1 MSRHSLQQWDH
12 YKRQMDQLMARPDF
26 LTNLAQSAGAM
37 STLVNNM
44 LDPSVSDWSTAT
56 ASGKPLL
63 TSQEQV
69 QFKEMLDPYVPYIR
83 AFFKGE
89 PLPHSGEQHGGA
101 EELIKKM
108 QQKLTKNMTYMGQ
121 HNVIMY
127 GGTQIDILRQ
137 KEQQANRDEKGD
149 VTVYVGPPPVDVP
162 LRFIT
167 TSIVTLFDV
176 IRMISSMV
184 GWEKGAEILSVIV
197 SALEVARGEW
207 KRGITSFMG
216 YFGTKSL
223 WIGQVFK
230 VFVYIF
236 QTVPTA
242 MHHVL
247 LDDVTELGRTIVFG
261 MALNIF
267 QTIAPAKIRQIFIGN
282 IDTINAN
289 NEVLTQF
296 FSNDKRQKEYN
307 YTFDA
312 TNPRYAI
319 YFNKYSWGDLT
330 EFQSYMI
337 EAKCTEEMVTFHKD
351 LKKALNEEQKRED
364 DEQAEMKKAS
374 KTPPPISGVGI
385 CRSLLGIMGMLPAN
399 CTKEIKP
406 LVTHVIDLIFGQ
418 SEDGKKGQLLA
429 EFTALA
435 PAMLDVIKKAA
446 STAALA
452 VKPVIPSF
460 TMPDLSGVTG
470 VMSNAFDAVK
480 KKTQSAVDAVK
491 GKVDNFMPKKPH
503 WREQLKQLQEQ
514 VANMGEHVS
523 AIPTI
528 KDLEGK
534 VEKLKAELNAAHLPV
549 GEPPSVAQKGQDQLS
564 QTVNNQDSLGILSQP
579 QQSNAEKKLSDP
591 FNAMS
596 KSFNS
601 KQPPPPSVASLSSD
615 PFPTSGGRR
624 THRNTVRNRHSRR
637 IRASTRALRQ
647 RARE

>member
-1 MSRHSLQQWDH
+1 
-12 YKRQMDQLMARPDF
+12 
-26 LTNLAQSAGAM
+26 
-37 STLVNNM
+37 
-44 LDPSVSDWSTAT
+44 
-56 ASGKPLL
+56 
-63 TSQEQV
+63 
-69 QFKEMLDPYVPYIR
+69 
-83 AFFKGE
+83 
-89 PLPHSGEQHGGA
+89 
-101 EELIKKM
+101 
-108 QQKLTKNMTYMGQ
+108 
-121 HNVIMY
+121 
-127 GGTQIDILRQ
+127 
-137 KEQQANRDEKGD
+137 
-149 VTVYVGPPPVDVP
+149 
-162 LRFIT
+162 
-167 TSIVTLFDV
+167 
-176 IRMISSMV
+176 
-184 GWEKGAEILSVIV
+184 
-197 SALEVARGEW
+197 
-207 KRGITSFMG
+207 
-216 YFGTKSL
+216 
-223 WIGQVFK
+223 
-230 VFVYIF
+230 
-236 QTVPTA
+236 
-242 MHHVL
+242 
-247 LDDVTELGRTIVFG
+247 
-261 MALNIF
+261 
-267 QTIAPAKIRQIFIGN
+267 
-282 IDTINAN
+282 
-289 NEVLTQF
+289 
-296 FSNDKRQKEYN
+296 
-307 YTFDA
+307 
-312 TNPRYAI
+312 
-319 YFNKYSWGDLT
+319 
-330 EFQSYMI
+330 
-337 EAKCTEEMVTFHKD
+337 
-351 LKKALNEEQKRED
+351 
-364 DEQAEMKKAS
+364 
-374 KTPPPISGVGI
+374 
-385 CRSLLGIMGMLPAN
+385 MLPAN

-549 GEPPSVAQKGQDQLS
+549 GEPPSVAQKGQDPLS

-624 THRNTVRNRHSRR
+624 THRNTHRNSHSRR

>member
-1 MSRHSLQQWDH
+1 MSNHSLHQRGIDH

-37 STLVNNM
+37 STLVNHM

-101 EELIKKM
+101 EELVKKIE
-108 QQKLTKNMTYMGQ
+108 QQLTKNMTYMGQ
-121 HNVIMY
+121 HNVVMY
-127 GGTQIDILRQ
+127 GGTQIDVLRQ
-137 KEQQANRDEKGD
+137 KEQQANRDIDGD
-149 VTVYVGPPPVDVP
+149 VQVYMGPPPVAVP

-267 QTIAPAKIRQIFIGN
+267 QTISPAKIRQIFINN
-282 IDTINAN
+282 IDTINEN
-289 NEVLTQF
+289 NELLTQF
-296 FSNDKRQKEYN
+296 FSNSKRQKDYS
-307 YTFDA
+307 YTFDP

-337 EAKCTEEMVTFHKD
+337 EAKCTKEMVEFHED
-351 LKKALNEEQKRED
+351 LEKALNEEQEREN
-364 DEQAEMKKAS
+364 DEIKKLKAAG

-385 CRSLLGIMGMLPAN
+385 CKSLLGIMGMLPAN

-418 SEDGKKGQLLA
+418 SEEGKKGQLLA

-452 VKPVIPSF
+452 MKPIIPSF

-470 VMSNAFDAVK
+470 VMSSAFDAVK
-480 KKTQSAVDAVK
+480 EKTHSAFDVVK
-491 GKVDNFMPKKPH
+491 GKVGNLMPKQPH
-503 WREQLKQLQEQ
+503 WRDQLKQLQEQ
-514 VANMGEHVS
+514 VANTKEHANALPQIQKLEGELKVQQQRLKNEEKSNAAPSPSSAKKSSAQLLEVS
-523 AIPTI
+523 A
-528 KDLEGK
+528 
-534 VEKLKAELNAAHLPV
+534 
-549 GEPPSVAQKGQDQLS
+549 S
-564 QTVNNQDSLGILSQP
+564 
-579 QQSNAEKKLSDP
+579 KKY
-591 FNAMS
+591 N
-596 KSFNS
+596 
-601 KQPPPPSVASLSSD
+601 
-615 PFPTSGGRR
+615 GGRR
-624 THRNTVRNRHSRR
+624 THRNRRTLR
-637 IRASTRALRQ
+637 IRASTRSLRQ

>member
-399 CTKEIKP
+399 CTEP
-406 LVTHVIDLIFGQ
+406 YPLLVTHVIDLIFGQ
-418 SEDGKKGQLLA
+418 SEDGKKGKLLA

-452 VKPVIPSF
+452 VKPIIPSF

>member
-69 QFKEMLDPYVPYIR
+69 QFKEMLDPYVPHIR
-83 AFFKGE
+83 AFFNGE
-89 PLPHSGEQHGGA
+89 PIPHSGEQHGGA
-101 EELIKKM
+101 EELVKKM

-121 HNVIMY
+121 HNVVMY

-137 KEQQANRDEKGD
+137 KEQQANRDPNGD

-267 QTIAPAKIRQIFIGN
+267 QTISPAKIRKIFITN
-282 IDTINAN
+282 IDTINEN
-289 NEVLTQF
+289 NELLTQF
-296 FSNDKRQKEYN
+296 FSDANRQKKYS
-307 YTFDA
+307 YTFDP

-337 EAKCTEEMVTFHKD
+337 EAKCTKEMVTFHED
-351 LKKALNEEQKRED
+351 LENALNEEQKRED
-364 DEQAEMKKAS
+364 DEQAEMKKAG

-385 CRSLLGIMGMLPAN
+385 CKSLLGIMGMLPAN

-406 LVTHVIDLIFGQ
+406 LVTHVIDLIVGQ
-418 SEDGKKGQLLA
+418 SEEGKKELLA

-452 VKPVIPSF
+452 MKPIIPSF

-470 VMSNAFDAVK
+470 AMSTAFDAVK
-480 KKTQSAVDAVK
+480 EKTHSAFDAVK
-491 GKVDNFMPKKPH
+491 GKVGNLMPKKPN
-503 WREQLKQLQEQ
+503 WRAQLEQLQAQ
-514 VANMGEHVS
+514 VKNMEAHVS
-523 AIPTI
+523 EIPTI
-528 KDLEGK
+528 QKLENRVKELEGQL
-534 VEKLKAELNAAHLPV
+534 EKT
-549 GEPPSVAQKGQDQLS
+549 QKEEQEI
-564 QTVNNQDSLGILSQP
+564 N
-579 QQSNAEKKLSDP
+579 
-591 FNAMS
+591 MR
-596 KSFNS
+596 
-601 KQPPPPSVASLSSD
+601 
-615 PFPTSGGRR
+615 GGSA
-624 THRNTVRNRHSRR
+624 HRNTHPKTRHNTRR
-637 IRASTRALRQ
+637 IRASTRSLRQ

>member
-1 MSRHSLQQWDH
+1 
-12 YKRQMDQLMARPDF
+12 MDQLMARPDF

-121 HNVIMY
+121 HNVVMY

-137 KEQQANRDEKGD
+137 KEQQANRDPQGD
-149 VTVYVGPPPVDVP
+149 VLVYASPPVTMP

-267 QTIAPAKIRQIFIGN
+267 QTISPAKVRQIFIKN
-282 IDTINAN
+282 IDTINEN

-296 FSNDKRQKEYN
+296 FSNKDRQKKYE

-351 LKKALNEEQKRED
+351 LEKALNEEQKRED
-364 DEQAEMKKAS
+364 DEQVEMRKAG
-374 KTPPPISGVGI
+374 KIPPPISGVGI

-452 VKPVIPSF
+452 MKPIIPSF

-470 VMSNAFDAVK
+470 AMSSAFDAVK
-480 KKTQSAVDAVK
+480 DKTHSAFDAVK
-491 GKVDNFMPKKPH
+491 GKVGNFMPKKPH

-514 VANMGEHVS
+514 NANMDAHIIEM
-523 AIPTI
+523 PTI
-528 KDLEGK
+528 KRLKEDI
-534 VEKLKAELNAAHLPV
+534 EKKQKQLNAEESKAVASTFGAKKRVALP
-549 GEPPSVAQKGQDQLS
+549 
-564 QTVNNQDSLGILSQP
+564 
-579 QQSNAEKKLSDP
+579 LSD
-591 FNAMS
+591 S
-596 KSFNS
+596 
-601 KQPPPPSVASLSSD
+601 
-615 PFPTSGGRR
+615 
-624 THRNTVRNRHSRR
+624 NR
-637 IRASTRALRQ
+637 
-647 RARE
+647 

>member
-1 MSRHSLQQWDH
+1 
-12 YKRQMDQLMARPDF
+12 MDQLMARPDF

-69 QFKEMLDPYVPYIR
+69 QFKEMLDPYVPHIR
-83 AFFKGE
+83 AFFNGE
-89 PLPHSGEQHGGA
+89 RMPSTEQHGGA
-101 EELIKKM
+101 EELVKKM

-121 HNVIMY
+121 HNVVMY
-127 GGTQIDILRQ
+127 GGTQIDVLRQ
-137 KEQQANRDEKGD
+137 MEQQANRDTNGD
-149 VTVYVGPPPVDVP
+149 VTVYAGVPPAPPVTVP

-184 GWEKGAEILSVIV
+184 GWEKGSEILSVIV

-267 QTIAPAKIRQIFIGN
+267 QTISPAKIRQIFINN
-282 IDTINAN
+282 IDTINQN

-296 FSNDKRQKEYN
+296 FSNARRQQDYK

-337 EAKCTEEMVTFHKD
+337 EAKCTKEMVTFHEDLEKGLKEEEKKEKEEITKMTKD
-351 LKKALNEEQKRED
+351 GQ
-364 DEQAEMKKAS
+364 
-374 KTPPPISGVGI
+374 TPPPISGVGI
-385 CRSLLGIMGMLPAN
+385 CKSLLGIMGMLPAN
-399 CTKEIKP
+399 CTEPYPP
-406 LVTHVIDLIFGQ
+406 LVTHVIDLIVGQ
-418 SEDGKKGQLLA
+418 SEKDKKGQLLA
-429 EFTALA
+429 EFTELA
-435 PAMLDVIKKAA
+435 PAMRDVIKKAA

-452 VKPVIPSF
+452 MKPIIPSF

-470 VMSNAFDAVK
+470 VMSSAFDAVK
-480 KKTQSAVDAVK
+480 EKTHSAFDVVK
-491 GKVDNFMPKKPH
+491 GKVGNLMPKQPH
-503 WREQLKQLQEQ
+503 WREQLEQLKAQD
-514 VANMGEHVS
+514 ANMAAHIKEM
-523 AIPTI
+523 PTI
-528 KDLEGK
+528 K
-534 VEKLKAELNAAHLPV
+534 KLKLDIQAKQKALN
-549 GEPPSVAQKGQDQLS
+549 
-564 QTVNNQDSLGILSQP
+564 
-579 QQSNAEKKLSDP
+579 NAEKS
-591 FNAMS
+591 NAA
-596 KSFNS
+596 
-601 KQPPPPSVASLSSD
+601 ASEKPQEEEDEGEMQSLL
-615 PFPTSGGRR
+615 GGS
-624 THRNTVRNRHSRR
+624 THRNRRTRRTRR

>member
-44 LDPSVSDWSTAT
+44 MDPSVSDWSTAT

-137 KEQQANRDEKGD
+137 KEQQANRDQNGD
-149 VTVYVGPPPVDVP
+149 VTVYVGPPPVELP

-296 FSNDKRQKEYN
+296 FSNKDRQKEYN

-351 LKKALNEEQKRED
+351 LEKALNEEQEKEK
-364 DEQAEMKKAS
+364 EEIEKMTKAGQ
-374 KTPPPISGVGI
+374 TPPPISGVGI
-385 CRSLLGIMGMLPAN
+385 CKSLLGIMGMLPAN

-470 VMSNAFDAVK
+470 VMSSAFDAVK

-491 GKVDNFMPKKPH
+491 GKVDNLMPKKPN
-503 WREQLKQLQEQ
+503 WRAQLEQLQEQ
-514 VANMGEHVS
+514 VANTKEHANTLPKIEELERELKVQQERLKKEENIQTAIKGLPDMAGLQSMQVS
-523 AIPTI
+523 P
-528 KDLEGK
+528 
-534 VEKLKAELNAAHLPV
+534 KA
-549 GEPPSVAQKGQDQLS
+549 PS
-564 QTVNNQDSLGILSQP
+564 P
-579 QQSNAEKKLSDP
+579 QA
-591 FNAMS
+591 
-596 KSFNS
+596 
-601 KQPPPPSVASLSSD
+601 PPPLTFPSSL
-615 PFPTSGGRR
+615 PTFGGRS
-624 THRNTVRNRHSRR
+624 THRNTLRNTHRNLRNRR